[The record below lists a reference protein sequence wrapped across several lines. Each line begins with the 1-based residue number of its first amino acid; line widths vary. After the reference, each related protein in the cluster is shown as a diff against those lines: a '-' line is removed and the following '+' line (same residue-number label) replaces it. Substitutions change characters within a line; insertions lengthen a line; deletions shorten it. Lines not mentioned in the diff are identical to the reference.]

1 MEEPTAASSSNP
13 TTTQKTTGKLPVE
26 KITNETTS
34 SSNNNSSDQ
43 NQAAKPY
50 DSLQL
55 VVIEGFQVGRGVA
68 RLDPSEMARLGCQPG
83 DIVLITGSRTT
94 AAKVVPTA
102 PIDRG
107 QQIIQMD
114 SQVRQNSASGL

>member
-1 MEEPTAASSSNP
+1 MEEPTAAGSSNP
-13 TTTQKTTGKLPVE
+13 TTTQKTTGKLPEDKV
-26 KITNETTS
+26 TNEPTS
-34 SSNNNSSDQ
+34 SGNNNSSDQ
-43 NQAAKPY
+43 NQAAKSY

-68 RLDPSEMARLGCQPG
+68 RLDSSDMARLGCQQG

-102 PIDRG
+102 SIDRG

-114 SQVRQNSASGL
+114 